1 MIKKITFKGDCPLHV
16 ATYERKDNIIP
27 DEIYIQ
33 GDCIYGIKDNEIF
46 ILGNDSNR
54 ILLPYNNHKI
64 DESLISNHYND
75 TIIEIGDKKHNLKI
89 YSQSGNIILNNT
101 DLNECKIISLAGE
114 IVLNNSSF
122 NTLEISGFSKPIY
135 IENSIINKQAILR
148 NSYGEININK
158 SNIKWSKIRTD
169 SGDITINDCNKT
181 NEQIVNVRSANG
193 MIKVNNSEMIG
204 TNIHT
209 LLGTISIHNSKIKE
223 AVLGLYR
230 EGNNIILKKSQI
242 ESLLTESYLPPKIIE
257 SEINNHNST
266 IFEDILPERD
276 FKTSEK
282 TLVLKL
288 K

>member
-1 MIKKITFKGDCPLHV
+1 MIKKITFETNYPLYI
-16 ATYERKDNIIP
+16 ATYKRKDNITP
-27 DEIYIQ
+27 EEIYIEPE
-33 GDCIYGIKDNEIF
+33 CKYAIKDNEI
-46 ILGNDSNR
+46 IISGNNINR

-64 DESLISNHYND
+64 DESFISNHHND
-75 TIIEIGDKKHNLKI
+75 TLIEISDKKHNLEI
-89 YSQSGNIILNNT
+89 FSQSGNIELKNT
-101 DLNECKIISLAGE
+101 DLNECKISSLAGE
-114 IVLNNSSF
+114 IVLKNSSF
-122 NTLEISGFSKPIY
+122 NKLEISGFSDSIN

-148 NSYGEININK
+148 NSDGDININK
-158 SNIKWSKIRTD
+158 SYIKWSKIRTD

-209 LLGTISIHNSKIKE
+209 LLGTITINNSKIKE

-242 ESLLTESYLPPKIIE
+242 ESLISESYLPPKIIE
-257 SEINNHNST
+257 SEINNHKST
-266 IFEDILPERD
+266 ILEDLLPEGD